1 MRASWGKYTR
11 ASKGKH
17 LRNACVGLHPTCLQA
32 LCLHSFMT
40 EEEPGVSDRDFSGL
54 VDREDLT
61 RLKHG
66 PRTTPTVCW
75 KQQARHSKRL
85 PVIVGTDK
93 CKREGHSGGQRTGE
107 AGTGR
112 AGDIQRAREQPSW
125 MADHTAPRAFQHFYL
140 IKLHLRVS
148 SYVLYELS
156 MFLHLI
162 IVSIPICSSPIVE
175 RANSVF

>member
-1 MRASWGKYTR
+1 MSKLRLQNKRYCNQDLVYFFKNYTFL
-11 ASKGKH
+11 AI
-17 LRNACVGLHPTCLQA
+17 APVGLHPTCLQA

-125 MADHTAPRAFQHFYL
+125 MAWSYRKAW
-140 IKLHLRVS
+140 KLHIAPPTHTHTHTLPFATLWSGCSELYPFIINQLS
-148 SYVLYELS
+148 S
-156 MFLHLI
+156 
-162 IVSIPICSSPIVE
+162 
-175 RANSVF
+175 